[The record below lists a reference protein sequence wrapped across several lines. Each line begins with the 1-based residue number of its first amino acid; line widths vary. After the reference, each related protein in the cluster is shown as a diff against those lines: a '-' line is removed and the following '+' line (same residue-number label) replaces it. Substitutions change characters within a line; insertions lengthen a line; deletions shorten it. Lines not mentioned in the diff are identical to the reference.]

1 MLIIEVWFFVIAGQ
15 FVQQGLEYRIVFV
28 MDSNE
33 GITPHRRAAFE
44 KDMEKERRLFYVVM
58 TRPRSFCICFRK
70 EAVWKEGGEKPLCGG
85 IFGRV
90 VISGEV

>member
-58 TRPRSFCICFRK
+58 TRTK
-70 EAVWKEGGEKPLCGG
+70 ELLYL
-85 IFGRV
+85 F
-90 VISGEV
+90 S

>member
-1 MLIIEVWFFVIAGQ
+1 MFFQKIHKSQDMLIIEVWFFVIAGQ

-58 TRPRSFCICFRK
+58 TRTK
-70 EAVWKEGGEKPLCGG
+70 ELLYL
-85 IFGRV
+85 F
-90 VISGEV
+90 S

>member
-1 MLIIEVWFFVIAGQ
+1 MLIIEVRFFVIAGQ

-58 TRPRSFCICFRK
+58 TRTK
-70 EAVWKEGGEKPLCGG
+70 ELLYL
-85 IFGRV
+85 F
-90 VISGEV
+90 S

>member
-1 MLIIEVWFFVIAGQ
+1 
-15 FVQQGLEYRIVFV
+15 

-58 TRPRSFCICFRK
+58 TRTK
-70 EAVWKEGGEKPLCGG
+70 ELLYL
-85 IFGRV
+85 F
-90 VISGEV
+90 S